1 MHALFVW
8 ILMHTEPTPLTQN
21 DTTEIVILEKEPAKK
36 QQTFVTNPSD
46 TKNED
51 LVEKLKHQAD
61 YLSQFTKR
69 VKKEVIARNKDT
81 TKNAMP
87 AQQPRKGDPEGIAGN
102 QARGQGDTGF
112 LAPGGEREMKPISN
126 VAIGQSS
133 IAEFIPG
140 VEEGAFTALNT
151 DQFTYYAFFAR
162 MNEQVRNRWVAMIR
176 DYMDRLSRE
185 KQAGLASRDR
195 QTHIEIILTP
205 GGEFHSSKVHN
216 SSGDGQ
222 LDQTTIAAFKKAA
235 PFLNPPK
242 EMVEDDGLIHLRY
255 GFMVRFRPPALGQE
269 GG

>member
-1 MHALFVW
+1 MHAD
-8 ILMHTEPTPLTQN
+8 MKAPLYQN
-21 DTTEIVILEKEPAKK
+21 DTTEITLVERDTRKKE
-36 QQTFVTNPSD
+36 QTFVTNPDD
-46 TKNED
+46 TKNDD
-51 LVEKLKHQAD
+51 LVDKLKEQAN

-69 VKKEVIARNKDT
+69 VKKEVIAANKDK
-81 TKNAMP
+81 TKNAN
-87 AQQPRKGDPEGIAGN
+87 QPQREKKGSPEGIAGM
-102 QARGQGDTGF
+102 QAQGQGDGF
-112 LAPGGEREMKPISN
+112 LAPGGDRELQRPIRN

-133 IAEFIPG
+133 IAEYIPN
-140 VEEGAFTALNT
+140 VDEGAFTALNT